1 MRREAF
7 PMHPDY
13 SKDVFINCPF
23 DEAYKDIFFA
33 IIFTVFD
40 CGCNARCALEIEDS
54 SEVRIEKIVKIIK
67 SCKYGIHDISLTELD
82 KKTGLPRFNMPL
94 ELGMFLGAK
103 RFGNRVQREKACLIL
118 DKERHRYQQFISDI
132 AGQDIQSH
140 QNDVHEVIKVIRN
153 WLQNISQHSVIP
165 GGNEILRRYQLLKA
179 DLPFLCEKLKLVTDE
194 LIFND
199 YINIISIWLKEN
211 PSFSFKG

>member
-1 MRREAF
+1 
-7 PMHPDY
+7 MHPDY

-23 DEAYKDIFFA
+23 DDSYNDIFFA

-40 CGCNARCALEIEDS
+40 CGFNARCALELEDS
-54 SEVRIEKIVKIIK
+54 GEVRIEKIAKIIK
-67 SCKYGIHDISLTELD
+67 SCKCGIHDISLTELD
-82 KKTGLPRFNMPL
+82 KRTGLPRFNMPL
-94 ELGMFLGAK
+94 ELGIFLGAK
-103 RFGNRVQREKACLIL
+103 RFGNHGQKEKVCLIL

-140 QNDVHEVIKVIRN
+140 QNDVREVIKVIRN
-153 WLQNISQHSVIP
+153 WLQNISRHTLIP
-165 GGNEILRRYQLLKA
+165 GGSEILRRYQLLKF
-179 DLPFLCEKLKLVTDE
+179 DLPLLCEKLKLVADD

-211 PSFSFKG
+211 PSFSFKNNG